1 MNGDYGSLLR
11 TTLDDLRPDTSI
23 PRYRDIQNYS
33 PKPQSHASART
44 RYEDVVEDH
53 PYGHSSSS
61 SYLPTGANDLDELG
75 FDPTTYSPS
84 PHYSSDS
91 PTTHNINSSMA
102 YETQNLPIP
111 QVVPHSN
118 RSHPYSN
125 SRPTSGIYNH
135 SNLSNSSS
143 AMSGN
148 TYTRMR
154 TESDQMNGSGIRRSS
169 SRAQTSAVQ
178 GATLTRDQA
187 GAGMPYRQPS
197 TSNPFARG
205 WPPRQTSRLT
215 PGEQENGY
223 DSTPS
228 SRQPSYPSEGSAL
241 PTTAE
246 EWKEKGAA
254 VGVQHSVDERGV
266 KTSKVVKKGVKD
278 FNFGRTLGEG
288 SYSTVLAATDRQTQR
303 EYAIKVLDKRHIIK
317 EKKVK
322 YVNIEKDTL
331 NRLTDHPGIVKLY
344 YTFQDERSLYF
355 VLDLAAGG
363 ELLGVLKKTT
373 SFDEECTRFYSAQL
387 LDAVEYMHSRGIIH
401 RDLKPENLLLD
412 DGGHIKIT
420 DFGTAK
426 ILDLPKESSKFGN
439 VSVGSNTDGSETDRA
454 VSFVGTAEYVSPEL
468 LTDKNACKASD
479 LWAFGCIVYQLLA
492 GRPPFKAANEYQTFQ
507 KIVNLD
513 FSFPENFPAIARDLI
528 TRLLVLDPA
537 ERLSIDGIKQ
547 HAFFEGVQ
555 WGKGQWK
562 QRPPKLRP
570 YNPQTQEANMIA
582 DRSRTEQHVLSPQ
595 LQPQSLPKPTI
606 ARPRDGSSSS
616 IPPNAMAQRPKP
628 RIITELAP
636 PTQLDIDW
644 SPVLTRANERILKL
658 GQFIVHSAP
667 APHSPT
673 SRSGAD
679 SSVEQPSKFAKFFGA
694 STTKKR
700 QRLVMITSSG
710 RLIIAPAGGDRKEAK
725 VVVDLAES
733 DVSWRSQQDSKGY
746 NMWCVFTVSPLYHLP
761 LAQSSCNL

>member
-1 MNGDYGSLLR
+1 MNGDYGNLSH
-11 TTLDDLRPDTSI
+11 TFHDLRLTNPDTSV
-23 PRYRDIQNYS
+23 PRYRDTQNYS
-33 PKPQSHASART
+33 PKPPSHASARS
-44 RYEDVVEDH
+44 RYEEDS
-53 PYGHSSSS
+53 PYQQSSS
-61 SYLPTGANDLDELG
+61 SYLPAGPNELDELG
-75 FDPTTYSPS
+75 FDPTTYSPN

-91 PTTHNINSSMA
+91 PTSQNINSSMT

-135 SNLSNSSS
+135 SNLSTSSS

-154 TESDQMNGSGIRRSS
+154 TEPDQVNGSGMRRSS
-169 SRAQTSAVQ
+169 SRAQ
-178 GATLTRDQA
+178 ATAQATTLSRDQA

-205 WPPRQTSRLT
+205 WPPRQTSRMT
-215 PGEQENGY
+215 SGEQENGY

-228 SRQPSYPSEGSAL
+228 SRKPSYPNEGSAL

-254 VGVQHSVDERGV
+254 VGVQHSVDERGN

-401 RDLKPENLLLD
+401 RDLKPENLLLND
-412 DGGHIKIT
+412 AGHIKIT

-479 LWAFGCIVYQLLA
+479 LWAFGCIVYQLIA

-513 FSFPENFPAIARDLI
+513 FTFPEGFPAVARDLV
-528 TRLLVLDPA
+528 TKLLVLDPA

-555 WGKGQWK
+555 WGTGQWK

-570 YNPQTQEANMIA
+570 YNPQTQEANKA
-582 DRSRTEQHVLSPQ
+582 PDTPRTEQQVLSPQ
-595 LQPQSLPKPTI
+595 LHSQSLPKPTM

-658 GQFIVHSAP
+658 SQFIVHSAP

-673 SRSGAD
+673 SRSGAE
-679 SSVEQPSKFAKFFGA
+679 SSLEQPSKFAKFFGA

-710 RLIIAPAGGDRKEAK
+710 RLIIAPQGGERKEAK

-746 NMWCVFTVSPLYHLP
+746 TMWCVFTVSLLH
-761 LAQSSCNL
+761 AF